1 MMKLFALSSC
11 ARRSGQQQLQ
21 EPAINLDTLG
31 FGFNSFNEFL
41 TLARIFADVGVS
53 VYLGAAP
60 LIQNKDYLDAA
71 ARIVTVQVPLL
82 ARLQKGGDGLT
93 AAVTHDSFTEIVER
107 ITPL

>member
-41 TLARIFADVGVS
+41 TLARIFADVFVS

-71 ARIVTVQVPLL
+71 ARILRQQ
-82 ARLQKGGDGLT
+82 AGSIGRCR
-93 AAVTHDSFTEIVER
+93 SRTELPATSGPETSVR
-107 ITPL
+107 CG